1 MKIKL
6 NKMLIRNFKGFK
18 QYELTPNGE
27 NLAVYGDNG
36 TGKTS
41 LYDAFL
47 WCLFGKN
54 SADQSDTKFDWKP
67 LNKENEPIHH
77 LETEVIV
84 TLDIDGTIKEFGRNI
99 QEKWTKKRGSITE
112 TFDGHTTTYSIDGL
126 NVKQK
131 DFKDALAELIDE
143 DTFKMLTKLNYFPEV
158 LDWKKRREALLE
170 MVGDL
175 TDEEVIQSNKDLA
188 PLNDILDGKSVDER
202 TALVK
207 QQMKQ
212 INKDINALPGRI
224 DEVDRSLPDLTN
236 LNKADLETQ
245 KLALQANL
253 ERKRIEL
260 SEVVNGASSVKI
272 SSQIK
277 EFEVH
282 KRELEIQ
289 YYQREEAGLDELKE
303 KRNEAN
309 DLVFEARQKNT
320 ELTMKRNELTAKIDS
335 HLKEIEVIK
344 TENDKNRQRFTQIRD
359 EQYPKFDDS
368 KLICPT
374 CGVPFNEHKVFGIK
388 HNHEEQEKQFNADK
402 AARLTQIKEKGIAN
416 NGLIA
421 EHQGAVDSLREQLE
435 KLDLPASDVAVKKA
449 QDNLKAIDDELE
461 KAKAGI
467 NPFNDTE
474 EAVEIDMQINA
485 LKNQLDA
492 INSDNQSLIKQINL
506 EILEFNSKIS
516 EVNDDLYKFE
526 LHAKQSLRRDELIQ
540 SEQTLSLEY
549 GKLEQQLFLL
559 EEFVKT
565 KVELLTDSINDKFK
579 IVSFKLFD
587 TNINGGI
594 EERCEPTVKGVN
606 YSTGLN
612 NAARINAGLD
622 IINTLMKHHDTY
634 VPVFIDNAEGINDIL
649 DIDTQIITLSVS
661 KDEKLTI
668 KEQ

>member
-18 QYELTPNGE
+18 QFELVPNGE

-67 LNKENEPIHH
+67 LNSENEPIHH

-99 QEKWTKKRGSITE
+99 QEKWTKKRGSIAE

-131 DFKDALAELIDE
+131 DFKEALSELIDE
-143 DTFKMLTKLNYFPEV
+143 ETFKMLTKLNYFPEV

-175 TDEEVIQSNKDLA
+175 TDEEVIESNKELA

-245 KLALQANL
+245 KLALQADL

-320 ELTMKRNELTAKIDS
+320 ELTMKRNELMAKIDS

-359 EQYPKFDDS
+359 EQFPKFDDS

-374 CGVPFNEHKVFGIK
+374 CGVPFNEHKVFDIK

-421 EHQGAVDSLREQLE
+421 EHQGAVDSLKEQLE
-435 KLDLPASDVAVKKA
+435 NLDLPASDAAVKKT
-449 QDNLKAIDDELE
+449 QDNLKAIDDEIE

-526 LHAKQSLRRDELIQ
+526 LHAKQSLRREELIN
-540 SEQTLSLEY
+540 SEQTLSLEF

-559 EEFVKT
+559 EEFIKT
-565 KVELLTDSINDKFK
+565 KVNLLTDTINNKFNLVK
-579 IVSFKLFD
+579 FKLFD
-587 TNINGGI
+587 TQNNGGI
-594 EERCEPTVKGVN
+594 TECCEPTVEGVN

-612 NAARINAGLD
+612 TANRINAGLD
-622 IINTLMKHHDTY
+622 IINVLMKHHDTY